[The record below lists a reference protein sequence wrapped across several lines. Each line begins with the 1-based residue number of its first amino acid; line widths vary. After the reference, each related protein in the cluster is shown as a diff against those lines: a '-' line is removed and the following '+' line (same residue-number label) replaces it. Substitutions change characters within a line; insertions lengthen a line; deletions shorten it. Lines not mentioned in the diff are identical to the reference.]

1 VARIFVFALIATAA
15 VAAIAVVMRRRS
27 ASSLDYEVYPPF
39 EDYDSN
45 FGAETPLDD
54 DGFHL
59 PREDA
64 YSQYGARTYN

>member
-1 VARIFVFALIATAA
+1 MARIFIFALIAS
-15 VAAIAVVMRRRS
+15 AVVAGIALFLRRRS
-27 ASSLDYEVYPPF
+27 TSSLDYEIYPPF

-45 FGAETPLDD
+45 FGAQTPLDD

>member
-1 VARIFVFALIATAA
+1 VARIFVFALIAIAA
-15 VAAIAVVMRRRS
+15 VAAIALVMRRRS
-27 ASSLDYEVYPPF
+27 ASSLEYEVYPPF